1 MPGEKHCTDNVG
13 KHYNRVFENADQ
25 EPSSGEAKRRNKNT
39 NTLYITTDTNT
50 LKKNTISIMSD
61 HGHKLENTEQRRLSR
76 EV

>member
-50 LKKNTISIMSD
+50 LKK
-61 HGHKLENTEQRRLSR
+61 KYY
-76 EV
+76 